1 METDSLKTAH
11 EIIRV
16 SFDYHKPSILI
27 ESSWLILLVLF
38 CIIVAFYLIR
48 RKLLK
53 NYRVFEMNVEIS
65 GTPKTIFKVKRN
77 TENLYIANRIYI
89 ELTTRKAAIE
99 FDENHDIILEIYNSW
114 YDLFKIIRSEI
125 KNLPGEYL
133 QNHNPSKALLG
144 LTTKIL
150 NCGLRPHLTEYQAKY
165 RQWYEKNKS
174 NYEGESPQEIQK
186 HYPDYANLVTSMKNV
201 NSLLKDYSIELERL
215 INGK

>member
-1 METDSLKTAH
+1 METDSLNTAH
-11 EIIRV
+11 EIIRL

-27 ESSWLILLVLF
+27 ESSWLILSILI
-38 CIIVAFYLIR
+38 CIVIAFSLIR
-48 RKLLK
+48 RQLLK
-53 NYRVFEMNVEIS
+53 KYRVFEMDVEIS
-65 GTPKTIFKVKRN
+65 GTPKTTFKVKRN

-89 ELTTRKAAIE
+89 ELTTRKAAID
-99 FDENHDIILEIYNSW
+99 FDENHDVIIEIYNSW
-114 YDLFKIIRSEI
+114 YDLFKIIRTEI
-125 KNLPGEYL
+125 KSLPGEYL

-174 NYEGESPQEIQK
+174 NYENESPQEIQK
-186 HYPDYANLVTSMKNV
+186 HFPDYVNLVTSIKNV
-201 NSLLKDYSIELERL
+201 NSLLKAYSIELERL